1 MAFDDIPRTH
11 SFSLGDFHDFDYCV
25 FRFFVNHHLG
35 KKYELAEGSENQT
48 IGSLLDLAV
57 KKFHHSNSYGQ
68 PVEYL
73 PNLIKAAEADM
84 REKVQKSPSP
94 YSFFSPQIPFL
105 TPEVIERANE
115 IFKTYYQKI
124 GGKFHKSLSNRTF
137 WSHVLQEE
145 KSSVGF
151 SSKPLKLWGGPD
163 TVEQGVDGIPE
174 VIDYKYHEDS
184 AVGKGRMD
192 MDLMPKLYI
201 LLASPDLARL
211 GFEKVIFKLKFWQDP
226 KDESFYEEFE
236 ISNMP
241 NLEAFFKDKM
251 ERILRTN
258 ELSFCEKPFCK
269 ACKSD
274 QREEWIKQ
282 LRTQFNFS

>member
-1 MAFDDIPRTH
+1 MAFDDIPRINC
-11 SFSLGDFHDFDYCV
+11 FSLGDFHDFDYCV

-35 KKYELAEGSENQT
+35 KKYELAEGSVNQT
-48 IGSLLDLAV
+48 VGSLLDLAV
-57 KKFHHSNSYGQ
+57 KKFHLSRSYGQ
-68 PVEYL
+68 PIEYL
-73 PNLIKAAEADM
+73 PNLIKAAEAEM

-94 YSFFSPQIPFL
+94 YSFFSAQIPFL
-105 TPEVIERANE
+105 TPVVIGRANE

-124 GGKFHKSLSNRTF
+124 GGEFHKSLSDKTF
-137 WSHVLQEE
+137 WSYVLQGE
-145 KSSVGF
+145 
-151 SSKPLKLWGGPD
+151 KPLKLWGGPD

-184 AVGKGRMD
+184 EAGKGRMD

-201 LLASPDLARL
+201 LLASPELTSL
-211 GFEKVIFKLKFWQDP
+211 GFGKARFKVKFWQDA

-241 NLEAFFKDKM
+241 NLEAFFKDKT

-258 ELSFCEKPFCK
+258 ELSFCEKEYCK
-269 ACKSD
+269 ACKSESK
-274 QREEWIKQ
+274 EEWIKQ
-282 LRTQFNFS
+282 LRVQFNLS